1 MLQYHFTGEIMK
13 PRIASRGPGIDTEEC
28 VRQAGGGRYDLVL
41 IGAQRLR
48 ELKRQHR
55 ESGRYVTPVDAL
67 IEIQAGQVN
76 LADYLAKVK

>member
-1 MLQYHFTGEIMK
+1 MK
-13 PRIASRGPGIDTEEC
+13 PRIASRGPIIDTEEC

>member
-1 MLQYHFTGEIMK
+1 MK
-13 PRIASRGPGIDTEEC
+13 ARVESRGPDIDMEKC
-28 VRQAGGGRYDLVL
+28 VQQAGGGRYDMVL

-55 ESGRYVTPVDAL
+55 EDPTRYVTCVDAL
-67 IEIQAGQVN
+67 KEIQSGQVN

>member
-1 MLQYHFTGEIMK
+1 MK
-13 PRIASRGPGIDTEEC
+13 ARIASRGPNIDTEEC

-48 ELKRQHR
+48 ELRRQHR

>member
-1 MLQYHFTGEIMK
+1 MK
-13 PRIASRGPGIDTEEC
+13 IRIASRGPEIDMEKC
-28 VRQAGGGRYDLVL
+28 VREAGGGRYDMVL

-55 ESGRYVTPVDAL
+55 DNPNRYVTCVDAL
-67 IEIQAGQVN
+67 HEIQAGQVS

>member
-1 MLQYHFTGEIMK
+1 MK
-13 PRIASRGPGIDTEEC
+13 PRIASRGPGIDTEAC